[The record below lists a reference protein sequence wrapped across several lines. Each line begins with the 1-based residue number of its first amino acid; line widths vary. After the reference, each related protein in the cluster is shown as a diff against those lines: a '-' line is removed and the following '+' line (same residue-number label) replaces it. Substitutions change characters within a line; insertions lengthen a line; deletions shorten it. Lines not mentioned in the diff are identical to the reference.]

1 MSAEARQRRQYYLL
15 RAFVGLL
22 GLGAIVWG
30 GVLLPLFWEQAPLG
44 RVALEIVR
52 GRTFKIQSLDDA
64 VRAVAAKRPTFCN
77 PTERHDEVVVRMAM
91 VNEALAKTDRAL
103 VRSLYDPLRDATRAS
118 LECSPA
124 DSFAW
129 LTLYWLDTA
138 KYGATPENER
148 YLRLSYATGPNEGWL
163 GSWRFRL
170 AIATFDQLPPD
181 LASDAIAE
189 FVRLVDAGWLQSEA
203 AQIFVDARPAVQK
216 RIVAEL
222 AQAKPATR
230 QSFGRTLYDLGQN
243 FDIPGFEQPTRPWR

>member
-1 MSAEARQRRQYYLL
+1 MSAAARQRRHYCLL

-44 RVALEIVR
+44 RVSLEIVR

-64 VRAVAAKRPTFCN
+64 VRAAAARRPAFCV
-77 PTERHDEVVVRMAM
+77 PTERHDEVVVRLAM
-91 VNEALAKTDRAL
+91 VNNALAKTDRML
-103 VRSLYDPLRDATRAS
+103 VRSLYDPLYDATRAA
-118 LECSPA
+118 LACSPA
-124 DSFAW
+124 DPFAW

-138 KYGATPENER
+138 KRGPTAENEQ

-181 LASDAIAE
+181 LASDAVAE
-189 FVRLVDAGWLQSEA
+189 FVRMVEAGWLPSEA
-203 AQIFVDARPAVQK
+203 AKIFVDAPPTAQQ
-216 RIVAEL
+216 RIVSQL
-222 AQAKPATR
+222 ALAKPATR
-230 QSFGRTLYDLGQN
+230 QNFGRTLYDLGLN
-243 FDIPGFEQPTRPWR
+243 FDIPGFERPTRPWR